1 MSNYDDD
8 NTWIKVLETGHSDPA
23 NKETSKKALILRKLI
38 LEKAASTEQFQP
50 SNMGFNRMLEE
61 ARRNNL
67 LFSEKQT
74 STFSSKWKISW
85 TVLIAS
91 IASAFSFGM
100 LVSRVNFLPE
110 MVATRGTQEKYE
122 ANFGS
127 NKSIN
132 LVDKNPDELSAKIV
146 KTVIN
151 SGLEISVSKAGDT
164 YILKFKNI
172 KSNDK
177 QISEL
182 FKTLNVDPDYH
193 GTLTINV
200 VSLN

>member
-132 LVDKNPDELSAKIV
+132 LADKNPDELSAKIV

>member
-110 MVATRGTQEKYE
+110 MVATRGAQEKYE

-132 LVDKNPDELSAKIV
+132 LADKNPDELSAKIV